1 MTQAML
7 QSVRQSPCCRWIS
20 AAVVAIVVSS
30 TWAAMAFAGDD
41 TLPDADDVK
50 DVPAIDV
57 RLDKDGKPAKDGP
70 MRFAIIGLDRKRDV
84 PAKGYRVL
92 FVLPGGTGTM
102 DFHPFVKRIHK
113 NVLDDQWITIQLER
127 PFFAAK
133 QADEKVWPT
142 RSDPWPGQAFAVEDL
157 VKAAFDHTK
166 KQTKIDSKHVFMLGW
181 SSSGPA
187 CYATMLQKDTVV
199 KGAFIAMSVFYEKN
213 LPPLGQAKG
222 RAFYLYHAKGDVVCK
237 YELAEQARAALE
249 KSKAKVEF
257 VTYEGEHGWP
267 PTVYQDLKKGIDWLM
282 RAVP

>member
-1 MTQAML
+1 ML
-7 QSVRQSPCCRWIS
+7 EIQVQSEGDGDRRRGIL
-20 AAVVAIVVSS
+20 AAIVMSLVCC
-30 TWAAMAFAGDD
+30 AFAAWGSEEGSA
-41 TLPDADDVK
+41 LPDADDVK
-50 DVPAIDV
+50 DVPAIEV
-57 RLDKDGKPAKDGP
+57 RLDKAGKPSKDGP
-70 MRFAIIGLDRKRDV
+70 MHFAIIGLDAKRDV

-92 FVLPGGTGTM
+92 FVLPGGTGTL

-157 VKAAFDHTK
+157 VKAAFEHTK

-222 RAFYLYHAKGDVVCK
+222 RAFYLYHAKGDAVCK
-237 YELAEQARAALE
+237 YELAEQSRSALE
-249 KSKAKVEF
+249 KVKAKVEL

-267 PTVYQDLKKGIDWLM
+267 PTIYPDLKKGIDWLSSTV
-282 RAVP
+282 R